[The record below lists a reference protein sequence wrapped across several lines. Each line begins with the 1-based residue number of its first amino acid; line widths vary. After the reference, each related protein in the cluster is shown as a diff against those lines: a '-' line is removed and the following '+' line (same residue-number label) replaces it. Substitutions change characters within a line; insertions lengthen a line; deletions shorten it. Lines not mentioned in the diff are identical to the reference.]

1 MSDTTS
7 MQPFFEN
14 DKEVSVLHKS
24 FLNDK
29 NRHCRMETSTTPLH
43 NPKNLQQNLL
53 TVGIIAVG
61 LMVISP
67 PVIIKER

>member
-43 NPKNLQQNLL
+43 NLKNLQQNLL

-61 LMVISP
+61 LMMISP